1 MRISTAQYYRVNAEQ
16 MQARQNKVAES
27 QAKLGSG
34 KQILHPSEDPAKADL
49 ISRLEAAKELQG
61 VYKKN
66 IDAAETRLTSEETV
80 LTSMTQIMQRIT
92 ELTIQAGNDTLAA
105 ADREVIG
112 AEVRAMRDELL
123 NLSNTQDLNG
133 NYIFSGNKVESPAF
147 VEETDDDGTVKVK
160 YKGDYGRLELNVS
173 DVRRMTINTLG
184 PELFSADDFA
194 TLDALVA
201 DLTTDDGGGIR
212 SALPTLNAISERLTN
227 SYGTMAGRIVAIET
241 QRAVAEDTELRLT
254 ELLQREDDLD
264 YATAVTELTQ
274 ESVAL
279 QALQASFA
287 KLSQLSLFN
296 YIR

>member
-49 ISRLEAAKELQG
+49 ISRLEGARELQG

-92 ELTIQAGNDTLAA
+92 ELTIQAGNDTLAV

-123 NLSNTQDLNG
+123 NLANTQDLNG

-147 VEETDDDGTVKVK
+147 VEDALGVVS
-160 YKGDYGRLELNVS
+160 YNGDYGRLELNVS

-194 TLDALVA
+194 TLDALVS
-201 DLTTDDGGGIR
+201 DLMTDDGDGIR
-212 SALPTLNAISERLTN
+212 SSLTSLHSISERLTT

-241 QRAVAEDTELRLT
+241 QRVVAEDTELRLT

>member
-34 KQILHPSEDPAKADL
+34 KQMLHPSENPSKADL
-49 ISRLEAAKELQG
+49 ISRLESAKERQS
-61 VYKKN
+61 VYGKN
-66 IDAAETRLTSEETV
+66 IDAAETRLTAEETV

-92 ELTIQAGNDTLAA
+92 ELTVQAGNDTLAA
-105 ADREVIG
+105 ADRDVIG

-123 NLSNTQDLNG
+123 KLTNTQDLNG
-133 NYIFSGNKVESPAF
+133 NYIFSGNKVEHPAF
-147 VEETDDDGTVKVK
+147 IEDPSGTVS
-160 YKGDYGRLELNVS
+160 YNGDYGRLELNVS
-173 DVRRMTINTLG
+173 DVRKMTINTLG

-194 TLDALVA
+194 TLDDLVLS
-201 DLTTDDGGGIR
+201 LTSDDGAGIR
-212 SALPTLNAISERLTN
+212 SALTKLNTISDKLTT
-227 SYGTMAGRIVAIET
+227 SYGTMAGRIVAIDT
-241 QRAVAEDTELRLT
+241 QRAVTEDIELRLT

-287 KLSQLSLFN
+287 KLSQLTLFN
-296 YIR
+296 YIS

>member
-34 KQILHPSEDPAKADL
+34 KQMLHPSENPSKADL
-49 ISRLEAAKELQG
+49 ISRLESAKERQG
-61 VYKKN
+61 VYSKN
-66 IDAAETRLTSEETV
+66 IDAAETRLTAEETV

-92 ELTIQAGNDTLAA
+92 ELTVQAGNDTLAA
-105 ADREVIG
+105 ADRDVIG

-123 NLSNTQDLNG
+123 KLTNTQDLNG
-133 NYIFSGNKVESPAF
+133 NYIFSGNKVEHPAF
-147 VEETDDDGTVKVK
+147 VEDPSGTVS
-160 YKGDYGRLELNVS
+160 YNGDYGRLELNVS
-173 DVRRMTINTLG
+173 DVRKMTINTLG

-194 TLDALVA
+194 TLDDLVLR
-201 DLTTDDGGGIR
+201 LTTDDGAGIR
-212 SALPTLNAISERLTN
+212 SALTTLNTISDRLTT
-227 SYGTMAGRIVAIET
+227 SYGTMAGRIVAIDT
-241 QRAVAEDTELRLT
+241 QRAVTEDTELRLT

-287 KLSQLSLFN
+287 KLSQLTLFN

>member
-34 KQILHPSEDPAKADL
+34 KQMLHPSENPSKADF
-49 ISRLEAAKELQG
+49 ISRLESAKERQS
-61 VYKKN
+61 VYGKN
-66 IDAAETRLTSEETV
+66 IDAAETRLTAEETV

-92 ELTIQAGNDTLAA
+92 ELTVQAGNDTLAA
-105 ADREVIG
+105 ADRDVIG
-112 AEVRAMRDELL
+112 AEIRAMRDELL
-123 NLSNTQDLNG
+123 KLTNTQDLNG
-133 NYIFSGNKVESPAF
+133 NYIFSGNKVEHPAF
-147 VEETDDDGTVKVK
+147 VEDPSGTVS
-160 YKGDYGRLELNVS
+160 YNGDYGRLELNVS
-173 DVRRMTINTLG
+173 DVRKMTINTLG

-194 TLDALVA
+194 TLDDLVLR
-201 DLTTDDGGGIR
+201 LTTDDGAGIR
-212 SALPTLNAISERLTN
+212 SALTTLNTISDRLTT
-227 SYGTMAGRIVAIET
+227 SYGTMAGRIVAIDT
-241 QRAVAEDTELRLT
+241 QRAVTEDTELRLT

-287 KLSQLSLFN
+287 KLSQLTLFN

>member
-34 KQILHPSEDPAKADL
+34 KQMLHPSEDPSKADL
-49 ISRLEAAKELQG
+49 ISRLESARERQG
-61 VYKKN
+61 VYSKN

-80 LTSMTQIMQRIT
+80 LTSMTRIMQRIT
-92 ELTIQAGNDTLAA
+92 ELTVQAGNDTLAA
-105 ADREVIG
+105 ADRAVIG

-123 NLSNTQDLNG
+123 KLTNTQDLNG
-133 NYIFSGNKVESPAF
+133 NYIFSGNKVDSPAF
-147 VEETDDDGTVKVK
+147 VESATGVVS
-160 YKGDYGRLELNVS
+160 YNGDYGRLELNVS
-173 DVRRMTINTLG
+173 DVRKMTINTLG
-184 PELFSADDFA
+184 PELFSEDDFA
-194 TLDALVA
+194 ALDDLVLG
-201 DLTTDDGGGIR
+201 LTTDDGAGIR
-212 SALPTLNAISERLTN
+212 SSLATLNTISDRLTT

-241 QRAVAEDTELRLT
+241 QRAVTEDTELRLT

-287 KLSQLSLFN
+287 KLSQLTLFN